1 MDSFDAAKKDVLEKL
16 GGPDKSRQGVVDE
29 AAWPFINVINALEDY
44 YTTSS
49 CAGRINVFKEPLSG
63 KKHDAEWLFV
73 THDLA
78 DKKDVLKVLK
88 DVPKETLWLRMESP
102 IYHVACKNQEVAE
115 NLLKVCQATGWK
127 RSGIISTGGKSPRQ
141 KRFMVEIVG
150 NERIDTPLSAGGEMF
165 FDEKF
170 TKFLVMKANEKLLAA
185 RRRMEE
191 LRLAIVKVLS
201 KNNKIKKE

>member
-1 MDSFDAAKKDVLEKL
+1 MDSFDEAKKDVLL
-16 GGPDKSRQGVVDE
+16 AIGGPDKSRQGAVDE
-29 AAWPFINVINALEDY
+29 AAWPFIDTINDLGDY

-49 CAGRINVFKEPLSG
+49 CAGRINVFKEPTSG
-63 KKHDAEWLFV
+63 KKHEAAWLYV

-78 DKKDVLKVLK
+78 DKKEVLKALET
-88 DVPKETLWLRMESP
+88 VPKETLWLRMESP
-102 IYHVACKNQEVAE
+102 IYHVACRTQEAAE

-141 KRFMVEIVG
+141 KRVMVEILG
-150 NERIDTPLSAGGEMF
+150 NERIDTPLSADGEMF

-170 TKFLVMKANEKLLAA
+170 TTFLVMKANEKLLDA

-191 LRLAIVKVLS
+191 LRLAIVAVLG
-201 KNNKIKKE
+201 